1 LSHSLADLTEKGTD
15 ANKVVILELPSEQ
28 QEDLSDIASF
38 IRQQNNLKHNA
49 QTGIL
54 TDQENKLLKRV
65 ELAMEKYFKL
75 LKEIRKLN
83 EENSSWIE

>member
-1 LSHSLADLTEKGTD
+1 MGKGID
-15 ANKVVILELPSEQ
+15 FNKAGFLELPPEQ
-28 QEDLSDIASF
+28 QEDLRDIASF

-54 TDQENKLLKRV
+54 TDQEIKLLKRL